1 MSPLYAVVLSL
12 LFLIATTNR
21 SHFVH
26 GSSRGCIELDDL
38 TFDRVLQRYPDGAL
52 IKFDVAYPYGDK
64 QQVYEQFA
72 ADVAASA
79 GGLGALDLLV
89 GCVGIKDYGEKD
101 GATLAKRFAVTADYP
116 DVQLFVG
123 GATGRRV
130 RFPSSEPFTAE
141 ALKQFVRHN
150 SRINLG
156 LAGCVPELDR
166 LAAELVGQLQLG
178 EADEV
183 DGTLAKARDWVEA
196 AVKAVCV
203 TYCESLSVIAQTRL
217 RSCTGPER
225 SERVGRSDVHA
236 PDADDGGQGPVICAA
251 GNEACAATARGK
263 GGGQQAS

>member
-1 MSPLYAVVLSL
+1 MWPMNAAFLSL
-12 LFLIATTNR
+12 LILIATNDL
-21 SHFVH
+21 VH
-26 GSSRGCIELDDL
+26 IVYGSSRGCVELDDL

-52 IKFDVAYPYGDK
+52 IKFDVAYPYGEK

-72 ADVAASA
+72 ADVAGAT

-101 GATLAKRFAVTADYP
+101 GATLAKRFAVAADYP

-130 RFPSSEPFTAE
+130 RFPSGDPFTAE

-156 LAGCVPELDR
+156 LAGCVSELDR
-166 LAAELVGQLQLG
+166 LAGELVGQLQLG

-183 DGTLAKARDWVEA
+183 EVTLAKARDWTEA
-196 AVKAVCV
+196 AVAAVCAV
-203 TYCESLSVIAQTRL
+203 Y
-217 RSCTGPER
+217 
-225 SERVGRSDVHA
+225 
-236 PDADDGGQGPVICAA
+236 
-251 GNEACAATARGK
+251 
-263 GGGQQAS
+263 